1 MSKAPFIDDND
12 DSNNSSSDC
21 HDSVDGNS
29 TQAHEDTCS
38 NYNEDICSIADT
50 NDSPIAPAF
59 SDIVSD

>member
-1 MSKAPFIDDND
+1 MILMAKVLQEKMSKAPFIDDND

-38 NYNEDICSIADT
+38 NYNEDICSICRYQ
-50 NDSPIAPAF
+50 
-59 SDIVSD
+59 